1 MRYLHSRPSPII
13 HKDLRSPNVCIVSLD
28 PTAFVTAKILD
39 FGLAEILCG
48 KSRER
53 LCTWQWVPPEVLMS
67 HETDVDK
74 SRYDEK
80 CDVYSFGIVLNEL
93 ASRLCPFLDDY
104 WDLYC
109 TPDGLQW
116 RCAAF
121 HFLFFSLSIFSLP
134 SFLLF
139 SSIQFVLTPTF
150 QITFQLSRCD
160 HQSRSPPSDST

>member
-48 KSRER
+48 TSRDR
-53 LCTWQWVPPEVLMS
+53 LCTWQWVAPEVLTS
-67 HETDVDK
+67 HEADVDK
-74 SRYDEK
+74 MRYDQK

-104 WDLYC
+104 WDLHC

-116 RCAAF
+116 RFVCVCASDF
-121 HFLFFSLSIFSLP
+121 SFSFSFFIFSP
-134 SFLLF
+134 
-139 SSIQFVLTPTF
+139 
-150 QITFQLSRCD
+150 ITIFCCFHSCLSTD
-160 HQSRSPPSDST
+160 GDFF